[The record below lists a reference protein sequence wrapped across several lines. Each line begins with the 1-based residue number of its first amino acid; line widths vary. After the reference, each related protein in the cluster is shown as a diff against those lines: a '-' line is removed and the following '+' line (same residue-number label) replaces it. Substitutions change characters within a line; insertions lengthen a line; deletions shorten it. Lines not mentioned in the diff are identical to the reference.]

1 MTRSTSTAAL
11 LLLPLLAL
19 PVIAAPGSQAAP
31 APRAV
36 KIGDPVLLRDHLAGF
51 DALAKHVGPE
61 QPDTTLEPSIAVN
74 PKNPL
79 NAVIGFQV
87 GRVDAGGDAT
97 NGYATTFDGGKTW
110 TNGIIPGLTTG
121 HGGTFDRG
129 SDAVVAFGPN
139 NTVYFSSLIFNDN
152 SGQGLQSAIV
162 NNTSTDGGKTWGPV
176 TVVQD
181 DPGGGL
187 NDKNWVVVDNG
198 KETGH
203 HPGRVYVVWDRVAG
217 VIAKYS
223 DDQGKTWVPASP
235 VYTPNVYGAQGIGSF
250 PVVLPNGDLF
260 VAFMADVAPPA
271 VTAAPGD
278 ELAEAVGG
286 ISKVTSAT
294 FVGAGTIPSGAALPP
309 AVVATV
315 HQFNGNPI
323 RHQRAGSL
331 LAADADQKTGRRY
344 VVWEDA
350 ALRSDAANDAVLSFS
365 DDGITWSAP
374 VRVNPGKLND
384 NLDHYNPS
392 VAVHQDG
399 TVDVI
404 WRQRQE
410 TASADVSTYSLD
422 VDTYLA
428 RSHDGGRTFGAPL
441 KIDLAPS
448 DTRYGAFSRGGLF
461 QGDYDQVATA
471 GDLTYVV
478 RSESYAP
485 NARSVAPDVSS
496 ATTLHHQTT
505 WVSVIGT
512 AGASAPA
519 KVVPPVR
526 TPTATPPVT
535 PPVAAGP
542 SLATTGASTGLAGLA
557 VGLVGLG
564 VALRRRRTA

>member
-1 MTRSTSTAAL
+1 MRRAAAL
-11 LLLPLLAL
+11 LVPLLAL
-19 PVIAAPGSQAAP
+19 PLLGVPSQAATARP
-31 APRAV
+31 
-36 KIGDPVLLRDHLAGF
+36 GDPVLLRDHLAGF

-61 QPDTTLEPSIAVN
+61 QADTTIEPSVAVN
-74 PKNPL
+74 PNNPL

-110 TNGIIPGLTTG
+110 TNGIIPGLTAG

-129 SDAVVAFGPN
+129 SDAVIAFGPD
-139 NTVYFSSLIFNDN
+139 NTVYFSSLIFNDS
-152 SGQGLQSAIV
+152 SGQGLESAIV
-162 NNTSTDGGKTWGPV
+162 NNTSTDGGRTWGPV

-198 KETGH
+198 TETGH
-203 HPGRVYVVWDRVAG
+203 HHGRVYVVWDRVAG

-294 FVGAGTIPSGAALPP
+294 FAGAGTIPSGAPLPP
-309 AVVATV
+309 ALVATV
-315 HQFNGNPI
+315 HQFNGNPV

-331 LAADADQKTGRRY
+331 LAADADPRTGRRY

-350 ALRSDAANDAVLSFS
+350 MYRTDAANDAVLSYS

-374 VRVNPGKLND
+374 VRVNTGAKAD

-392 VAVHQDG
+392 VAVHKDG

-410 TASADVSTYSLD
+410 TSSSDVTTYSTD

-428 RSHDGGRTFGAPL
+428 RSHDHGLTFGTPL
-441 KIDLAPS
+441 KVDLAPS
-448 DTRYGAFSRGGLF
+448 DTRFGAFSRGGLF

-485 NARSVAPDVSS
+485 SATAEAPDPPS

-505 WVSVIGT
+505 WVAVIGT
-512 AGASAPA
+512 AGATAPT

-526 TPTATPPVT
+526 TPTAVPPVT
-535 PPVAAGP
+535 PTAAPGA
-542 SLATTGASTGLAGLA
+542 LAATGAPAGLA
-557 VGLVGLG
+557 LVSVVLLG
-564 VALRRRRTA
+564 SAVALRRRRSLRG